1 MNQPAKPG
9 AFGQAKFRQLGA
21 SSGFEGQ
28 EERLGTVVNEA
39 IRTARGTDTQ
49 DKDFTGREESLGLAV
64 STVIKTLNHAE
75 VYPHEMNDALVKM
88 TLCHVQFAKKHGL
101 LEECVQDDIAVTS
114 PMMKRVGQLIEKT
127 GNSELALISVFDH
140 TACFFH
146 LVENAER
153 KPGLVRYK
161 SPFATVLDNQ
171 VPGQFN
177 LTEQEIHEV
186 WTKPRYHG
194 YADIMGV
201 KFEVSDLDKNGM
213 ITVTLVP

>member
-1 MNQPAKPG
+1 M
-9 AFGQAKFRQLGA
+9 
-21 SSGFEGQ
+21 
-28 EERLGTVVNEA
+28 VNDAICSARDAEA
-39 IRTARGTDTQ
+39 Q
-49 DKDFTGREESLGLAV
+49 DQDFTGREESLGLAV

-101 LEECVQDDIAVTS
+101 LKDCVADDIAVTS

-127 GNSELALISVFDH
+127 GNPELALISVFDH

-171 VPGQFN
+171 VPGQFD

-186 WTKPRYHG
+186 WTKPRYKG

-201 KFEVSDLDKNGM
+201 TFDVSDLDEAGM
-213 ITVTLVP
+213 ITVKLVP